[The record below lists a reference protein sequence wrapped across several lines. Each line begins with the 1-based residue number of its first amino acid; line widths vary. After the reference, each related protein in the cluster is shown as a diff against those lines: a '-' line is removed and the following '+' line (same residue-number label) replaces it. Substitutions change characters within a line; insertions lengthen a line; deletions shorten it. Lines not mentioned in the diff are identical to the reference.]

1 MEKDNLIED
10 WLAQETSQEERDE
23 LERIIRMTEN
33 LSVPEIT
40 SKENAWDKLVSNIEE
55 QPSAQERVMIPQKT
69 KPSTW
74 LIWTSSVAAAL
85 VIGYFTLFNNVNSE
99 VTFNTLTAEMATQVL
114 PDNSEVTLNAGTTLS
129 YDQDS
134 WSEARSLS
142 LDGEAFFEVQEGTTF
157 TVNTSNGSVTV
168 LGTSFNVRTRGEKL
182 EVFCYTGKV
191 NVSSSN
197 ASKDL
202 LPGDGVRIERGS
214 VTSTWKKANVEEPN
228 WMNGVTLFDT
238 PVPLAEAI
246 EELSNIFG
254 IEVLDER
261 YPDSLDFQGPIPHSN
276 VENAIKLVLNTS
288 DNILRYEYDPEN
300 NTLKVLSID
309 Q

>member
-1 MEKDNLIED
+1 MENDNLIED

-168 LGTSFNVRTRGEKL
+168 LGTSFNVFSREDDLT
-182 EVFCYTGKV
+182 VQCFTGKV
-191 NVSSSN
+191 RVDAN
-197 ASKDL
+197 
-202 LPGDGVRIERGS
+202 GES
-214 VTSTWKKANVEEPN
+214 VTLTPNQSAAIDAQSGRLTVQDFNPETTATWRNGEFYFDAVALSEVIAELERQFNIKVEISADISNRFYTGFFSTQSLTEALQLVFVPMGLNSTIS
-228 WMNGVTLFDT
+228 GSTVTVD
-238 PVPLAEAI
+238 
-246 EELSNIFG
+246 
-254 IEVLDER
+254 
-261 YPDSLDFQGPIPHSN
+261 
-276 VENAIKLVLNTS
+276 
-288 DNILRYEYDPEN
+288 
-300 NTLKVLSID
+300 
-309 Q
+309 